1 MKRRTAI
8 LSLGGLVAGGGAAMG
23 TGAFTSVEANR
34 VLEVAV
40 ENDENAYLAL
50 LPATTEGSAVENS
63 SEGGRT
69 PRAQDT
75 PFARIDEETGRLELT
90 VNALNSDA
98 VTEIP
103 SLFRIENR
111 GTDEVGVYLDVG
123 EGSANPDVIDFFGI
137 KNGSRFD
144 LGDEESPVPLDVG
157 DEAIVVG
164 MSFDTHGIGPDDPI
178 ADTIVINGVDPNR
191 GENR

>member
-8 LSLGGLVAGGGAAMG
+8 LGLGGLVASAGAAMG
-23 TGAFTSVEANR
+23 TSAFTSVEANR

-40 ENDENAYLAL
+40 ENDENAYISL
-50 LPATTEGSAVENS
+50 LPATTGGSAVENS

-69 PRAQDT
+69 PRAQNT

-90 VNALNSDA
+90 VNALNTDA

-103 SLFRIENR
+103 NLFRIENR
-111 GTDEVGVYLDVG
+111 GTDEVGVFLNVG
-123 EGSANPDVIDFFGI
+123 EGRTNPDVIDFFGI
-137 KNGSRFD
+137 KDGSRFD
-144 LGDEESPVPLDVG
+144 LGDSESPVPLNVG
-157 DEAIVVG
+157 DEAIIVG
-164 MSFDTHGIGPDDPI
+164 MTFDTHGIGPDDPI

-191 GENR
+191 GEDG